1 MSEQLGGEIVG
12 VGSYGCVFDKP
23 LKCAGKKKISKK
35 NKISKITMDFD
46 AEQEI
51 SIANI
56 LRKRPLWQNFF
67 VLADPES
74 CKLAPMKQQSEK
86 DLDQCDPV
94 FREESPI
101 PYSEMTQ
108 IFFPWG
114 GRAFGNV
121 FYSTNIHPTKFDFY
135 KFMVHMLEAI
145 GTMTLGG
152 VCHFDLHPGN
162 ILIDQN
168 GVGRLIDFGMAFNGT
183 KIVQS
188 TLDNRWK
195 QLSFGDA
202 NKGAHWISNQ
212 ETPEITI
219 MNAINH
225 GYTVHDAIQNVI
237 HGKNIFKDMAGPLFG
252 IPLSVSRKKMEDFWQ
267 TSQAASKENWVSF
280 WKSYWIGFD
289 SWALGTILLTVLMKQ
304 LTFKSFTESSTWK
317 DKRVP
322 ILTAIRALLEPSPR
336 SRIDAIEALALLDP
350 GNAWLSRFGG
360 VVWLEKKEKQ
370 RAELLKT

>member
-1 MSEQLGGEIVG
+1 MSEQLGGKIVG

-46 AEQEI
+46 AEQEV

-94 FREESPI
+94 FREQSPI

-135 KFMVHMLEAI
+135 KLWFICL
-145 GTMTLGG
+145 
-152 VCHFDLHPGN
+152 
-162 ILIDQN
+162 
-168 GVGRLIDFGMAFNGT
+168 
-183 KIVQS
+183 
-188 TLDNRWK
+188 K
-195 QLSFGDA
+195 Q
-202 NKGAHWISNQ
+202 
-212 ETPEITI
+212 
-219 MNAINH
+219 
-225 GYTVHDAIQNVI
+225 
-237 HGKNIFKDMAGPLFG
+237 
-252 IPLSVSRKKMEDFWQ
+252 
-267 TSQAASKENWVSF
+267 
-280 WKSYWIGFD
+280 
-289 SWALGTILLTVLMKQ
+289 
-304 LTFKSFTESSTWK
+304 
-317 DKRVP
+317 
-322 ILTAIRALLEPSPR
+322 
-336 SRIDAIEALALLDP
+336 
-350 GNAWLSRFGG
+350 
-360 VVWLEKKEKQ
+360 
-370 RAELLKT
+370 